1 MIARPIERKVT
12 LWLCSLAALTAFNVG
27 LWIWIARSAS
37 LRSPYADAQLLLS
50 GVYVA
55 VCGFRSLF
63 PRVDLERVCLWDTW
77 LSGIMLGRTAAT
89 IAELCFAL
97 QCSFFVQRLA
107 DITGMPLLE
116 AGAHA
121 FLPLAVL
128 AQLLCWYAVLSLNH
142 IGHAI
147 EESLWALMM
156 LILSAASGAAAF
168 VSDGPL
174 RTRLIVGCLVYGVG
188 AGLTMAVRCADVR
201 PPLADAGRGHPPDP
215 CDGTARQPAS
225 PAADLGVGGLA
236 RRSALDDAL
245 FQRRGV
251 DEPGDGAPGMSTWRR
266 SRAHRDSGSMYA
278 RRPATPA
285 LRRSTKEYGNGSR
298 LPCRGARD
306 AGYTGALRPGA
317 RASGAAAAPSAVVS
331 TSSL

>member
-1 MIARPIERKVT
+1 MPVIAHLHSGYMIAWPIERKVT

-142 IGHAI
+142 VGHAV

-174 RTRLIVGCLVYGVG
+174 RTMLIVCCLVYGVG
-188 AGLTMAVRCADVR
+188 SGLTMAVDVR
-201 PPLADAGRGHPPDP
+201 MYVRRWRMRVADARLPLATGLRDSRLR
-215 CDGTARQPAS
+215 RQPTSAWAVWREEAPWMTLYFS
-225 PAADLGVGGLA
+225 VGVWTSLAMVLLG
-236 RRSALDDAL
+236 
-245 FQRRGV
+245 
-251 DEPGDGAPGMSTWRR
+251 
-266 SRAHRDSGSMYA
+266 
-278 RRPATPA
+278 
-285 LRRSTKEYGNGSR
+285 
-298 LPCRGARD
+298 
-306 AGYTGALRPGA
+306 
-317 RASGAAAAPSAVVS
+317 
-331 TSSL
+331 